1 MSIQTELDR
10 LTGAKASLKSVVE
23 SKGVPVPEAATL
35 DAYAALVQQ
44 IGTGDMK
51 KAVYDPR
58 GKSRDIFAAVAANAP
73 LYTATFLLD
82 GWTDAGEEA
91 RTKGYPYTQTVTA
104 EPDDPDAPT
113 VTADSVFVTAGTF
126 LPTGVADTDAVLTE
140 ALAAV
145 VQNGYAA
152 SGAGTI
158 TAWVQQKPAADIPVR
173 WAIRTE
179 VV

>member
-23 SKGVPVPEAATL
+23 SKGVTVPEAATL

-51 KAVYDPR
+51 KVVYDPR

-91 RTKGYPYTQTVTA
+91 RTKGYAYTQTVTA

-113 VTADSVFVTAGTF
+113 VTTDSVFVTAGTF

-145 VQNGYAA
+145 VQNGCAE
-152 SGAGTI
+152 SDAGTI

>member
-82 GWTDAGEEA
+82 GWTEADEDAKE
-91 RTKGYPYTQTVTA
+91 KGYNFTQTATLV
-104 EPDDPDAPT
+104 PDDPDAPT
-113 VTADSVFVTAGTF
+113 VTADSKF
-126 LPTGVADTDAVLTE
+126 LPQIGTLKTGVADTDSLLQE
-140 ALAAV
+140 ALNVIYDGVTTA
-145 VQNGYAA
+145 
-152 SGAGTI
+152 GAGAVT
-158 TAWVQQKPAADIPVR
+158 TLVKEKPTTDIPVV
-173 WAIRTE
+173 WVLRTE
-179 VV
+179 V